1 MQLFPGL
8 PFWSIIVIQ
17 NFLLISISLDL
28 YISIWIYIFFFF
40 IIIYEKLLSQRNI
53 RSMNAIDIGIVLE
66 NSRILGQSFRW
77 RITYMSM
84 AGFPSLV
91 DKLFRFRGKCR
102 LYFPIEQCRID
113 AALPGDRSCTTRA
126 KVPLWEI
133 SPFIHVEGTFV
144 PACTGEH
151 RLFLWVVR
159 KWFRRGGCID
169 RLYAAVSLKGR
180 EIDNYD

>member
-8 PFWSIIVIQ
+8 PFWSIIVIK
-17 NFLLISISLDL
+17 NFPLISISLDVYL
-28 YISIWIYIFFFF
+28 HEFVFFFF
-40 IIIYEKLLSQRNI
+40 FFTTVYEKLLSQRNI
-53 RSMNAIDIGIVLE
+53 TSTNAINIGIVLE
-66 NSRILGQSFRW
+66 NSRIIGQSFRW

-102 LYFPIEQCRID
+102 LHFPIEQCRID

-180 EIDNYD
+180 EIGNYD